1 MEASCGKL
9 RVSCV
14 NLRVSCGTVRVACG
28 KECAFLATSLV
39 GTLFPLR
46 VLGCAERSR
55 RALEPIL
62 WYRGT
67 VRFNEY
73 AQSGAVRDEVVELE
87 PSFEHLPPSLKPCFP
102 VALRKMA
109 SYTCM

>member
-9 RVSCV
+9 HVY
-14 NLRVSCGTVRVACG
+14 CGKVHVACG
-28 KECAFLATSLV
+28 KEFAFLATSLV

-67 VRFNEY
+67 VRFNED
-73 AQSGAVRDEVVELE
+73 AQSGVVRDEVVELE
-87 PSFEHLPPSLKPCFP
+87 PSFEHLPPLLKPCFP

-109 SYTCM
+109 SHTCM